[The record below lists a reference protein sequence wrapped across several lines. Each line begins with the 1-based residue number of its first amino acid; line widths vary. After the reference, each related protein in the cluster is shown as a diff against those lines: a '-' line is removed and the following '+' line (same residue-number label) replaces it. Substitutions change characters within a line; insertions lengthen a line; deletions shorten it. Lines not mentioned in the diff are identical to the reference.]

1 MVFSMF
7 SKRTQPGYGV
17 KRQVLLVLTACTCTP
32 HPPPPKKKR
41 KCREG
46 YEQRANMAA
55 HNDDDSNENIAKDE
69 FVSFQTLPIWNCI
82 ICQQQAI
89 SPGVES

>member
-7 SKRTQPGYGV
+7 SKKTQPGYGV

-32 HPPPPKKKR
+32 PPPQKKR

-46 YEQRANMAA
+46 QEQRANMAA

-69 FVSFQTLPIWNCI
+69 LCPFKLYQFGT
-82 ICQQQAI
+82 A
-89 SPGVES
+89 